1 MPGTDTADLEK
12 LAAELGAR
20 GFAATITISDGRPP
34 YLTAWNPDASALTE
48 MILVDQGFYWWSW
61 VLRGSGRCRS
71 PDLRVS
77 AAQRLILEG
86 YRERQVWCKG
96 DTRRVTGALP
106 WR

>member
-61 VLRGSGRCRS
+61 AERIGPASEAAAAASRVANVLADV
-71 PDLRVS
+71 PDG
-77 AAQRLILEG
+77 AA
-86 YRERQVWCKG
+86 
-96 DTRRVTGALP
+96 
-106 WR
+106 